1 MRHLIAIVLIL
12 LLSSCI
18 RIGDGAFMIQGE
30 LTGLPSGEKC
40 LLFLSHEREEQALP
54 WKSVEITGI
63 FSDGFT
69 VSPYSRNYA
78 VRVSCNGHLVVSKF
92 VNYPRDMGIG
102 GTVDLGKINVQW

>member
-12 LLSSCI
+12 VLSSCI

-30 LTGLPSGEKC
+30 LTGLPSKKKC
-40 LLFLSHEREEQALP
+40 LLFLSLEHEEQALP
-54 WKSVEITGI
+54 WKTAEITGV

-69 VSPYSRNYA
+69 VSPYSRNYK
-78 VRVSCNGHLVVSKF
+78 VRVSCNGHLVTSKL

-102 GTVDLGKINVQW
+102 GTVDLGKIIVQW

>member
-1 MRHLIAIVLIL
+1 MRHLIAIVFTL

-30 LTGLPSGEKC
+30 LTGLPSTEKC
-40 LLFLSHEREEQALP
+40 LLFLSLEHEEQALP
-54 WKSVEITGI
+54 WKTAEIAGV

-69 VSPYSRNYA
+69 VSPYSQNYE
-78 VRVSCNGHLVVSKF
+78 VRVTCNGNLVASKL
-92 VNYPRDMGIG
+92 VNYPRDMGVG

>member
-1 MRHLIAIVLIL
+1 MRYLIATALIL
-12 LLSSCI
+12 FLSSCI

-30 LTGLPSGEKC
+30 LTGLPSKEKC
-40 LLFLSHEREEQALP
+40 LLSLSLEHEENALP
-54 WKSVEITGI
+54 WKTAEITGV

-69 VSPYSRNYA
+69 VSPYSRDYK
-78 VRVSCNGHLVVSKF
+78 VRVSCNGHLVASKI